1 MKALAP
7 DELVARVAAAHSRSL
22 TAIGP
27 KTAAIITD
35 VATSGSTVYLDNLVE
50 VALQLGDE
58 FGAFA
63 YGEGSLLLTRHG
75 ASIPG
80 SPR

>member
-1 MKALAP
+1 
-7 DELVARVAAAHSRSL
+7 L

-27 KTAAIITD
+27 KTATIVTD
-35 VATSGSTVYLDNLVE
+35 VATSGSTVYLDKLVE

-58 FGAFA
+58 FGALA

-80 SPR
+80 STSSRELRLIRAAFRSGDCRG